1 MHDSVSD
8 LGRRIGAIDIRTLAC
23 FPRVVVD
30 PILAPP
36 AERELIDSGEGVTPS
51 SVSANRAAAGL
62 QLPLLPD
69 LAIPAARPFL
79 KWAGGKQQL
88 LSKLISKC
96 PSSFNAY
103 YEPFLGSGA
112 LFFALAPRRAVL
124 SDANEELIVTFQ
136 AVRDQV
142 HEVIRHLRRHRNGKE
157 HFLAVRRQNPLTM
170 SAPGRA
176 ARLIFL
182 NRTCYN
188 GLYRVN
194 QSGQF
199 NTPFGRYKR
208 PNICNRAA
216 LQQASVSLGGAEILA
231 LDFRAALE
239 RPTSGDFVYLDP
251 PYVPVGRYSDFKRYH
266 KEFFSLDEHR
276 ALAVAFAELHERG
289 CHLML
294 SNSYCEITLKLFDRW
309 NIEVVHARRL
319 INKNSNGRS
328 PIREILVTNY

>member
-1 MHDSVSD
+1 MTS
-8 LGRRIGAIDIRTLAC
+8 AC
-23 FPRVVVD
+23 FRTVVRD
-30 PILAPP
+30 PILARP
-36 AERELIDSGEGVTPS
+36 AERELLDSGEGVTPNF
-51 SVSANRAAAGL
+51 VPANYAAGGL
-62 QLPLLPD
+62 QIPLLPD
-69 LAIPAARPFL
+69 AAIPAARPFL

-88 LSKLISKC
+88 LSRLIPRC

-124 SDANEELIVTFQ
+124 SDANDELIIAFQ

-142 HEVIRHLRRHRNGKE
+142 RGVIRHLSRHRNDKE
-157 HFLAVRRQNPLTM
+157 HFLAVRRQNPNTM

-176 ARLIFL
+176 ARLVFL

-194 QSGQF
+194 QRGQF

-216 LQQASVSLGGAEILA
+216 LQQASLSLRGVEILA
-231 LDFRAALE
+231 LDFRTALE
-239 RPTSGDFVYLDP
+239 RPHSGDFVYLDP

-266 KEFFSLDEHR
+266 KESFTLDTHR
-276 ALAVAFAELHERG
+276 ALALAFAKLDGRG
-289 CHLML
+289 CHVML
-294 SNSYCEITLKLFDRW
+294 SNSYCEFTLKLFDRW
-309 NIEVVHARRL
+309 NVEVVHARRL
-319 INKNSNGRS
+319 INKNSDGRA